1 MMRREYVHTTHVK
14 TNHWA
19 AGMRRVEGALALFV
33 FSLSLSL
40 SLFLLPEVS
49 RGPPREATEAHLL
62 SPLPA

>member
-40 SLFLLPEVS
+40 SL
-49 RGPPREATEAHLL
+49 
-62 SPLPA
+62 PLAGGIAGAAAGGY

>member
-40 SLFLLPEVS
+40 
-49 RGPPREATEAHLL
+49 
-62 SPLPA
+62 PLAGGIARVAAGGY